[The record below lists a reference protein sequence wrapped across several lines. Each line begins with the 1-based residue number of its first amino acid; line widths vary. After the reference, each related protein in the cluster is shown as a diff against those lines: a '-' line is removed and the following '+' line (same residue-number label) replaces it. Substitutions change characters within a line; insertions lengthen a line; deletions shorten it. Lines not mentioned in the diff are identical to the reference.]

1 MCIMNKE
8 NLLNNYIKIASY
20 ITVIFGAVNVFLKKM
35 SFTDLL
41 LIMIL
46 SVFSFYVIYSCK
58 DEPTKH

>member
-20 ITVIFGAVNVFLKKM
+20 IAVIFGAVNVFLKKM
-35 SFTDLL
+35 NFTDLL

-46 SVFSFYVIYSCK
+46 SVFSFYVIYSCE

>member
-1 MCIMNKE
+1 MNKE

-20 ITVIFGAVNVFLKKM
+20 IAVIFGAVNVFLKKM
-35 SFTDLL
+35 NFTDLL

-46 SVFSFYVIYSCK
+46 SVFSFYVIYGCE